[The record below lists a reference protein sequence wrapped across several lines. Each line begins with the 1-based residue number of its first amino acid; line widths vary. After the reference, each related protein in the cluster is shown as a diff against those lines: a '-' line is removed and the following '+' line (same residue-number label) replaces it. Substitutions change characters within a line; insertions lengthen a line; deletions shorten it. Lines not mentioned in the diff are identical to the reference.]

1 MLDVLLADDDAN
13 VVQAVSQALVEEGHR
28 VTEAGDGAAAAELLS
43 SRVFDLAICD
53 IQMPMLS
60 GLSLLRRIR
69 RETPGTAVVLMTAY
83 GKIPEVVESL
93 RDGAVDFVT
102 KPFDPQEFA
111 QRVVGPIAQRRA
123 LKRKFE
129 QAQTRPPSRSGGSMV
144 AVSPAMRRLVARI
157 GPLAAADSPVVV
169 TGDGGAGK
177 ELVARTIHGRSPR
190 RWGPVVRVDGAV
202 LNELVADKKA
212 DPWGGPGPC
221 DGWLGDALGGT
232 LVLDGIERAPLA
244 AQVHLARILG
254 AYRALARRGANG
266 QPIGVRLITLARTSL
281 AERRLAGSELGSS
294 PPDPPV
300 PSAMH
305 GILESLYYHLDG
317 AHIHV
322 PSLVERA
329 ADLPPLV
336 MQLLYDLGKPDAMLS
351 PDVWRAFSAYTFPSN
366 VRELRGI
373 LEHALSVSHGGP
385 IEVRHLPAEML
396 GSL

>member
-1 MLDVLLADDDAN
+1 MLDVLLADDDDN
-13 VVQAVSQALVEEGHR
+13 VVQAVSQALIDEGHR
-28 VTEAGDGAAAAELLS
+28 VTEAGDGAVAAELLS

-53 IQMPMLS
+53 IQMPRLS

-83 GKIPEVVESL
+83 GRIPDVVESL

-129 QAQTRPPSRSGGSMV
+129 QAQIRPPSRSASALV
-144 AVSPAMRRLVARI
+144 AVSHAMRKLVARVGAI
-157 GPLAAADSPVVV
+157 ASADTPVVI
-169 TGDGGAGK
+169 TGDRGTGK
-177 ELVARTIHGRSPR
+177 ELVARTIHARGSR
-190 RWGPVVRVDGAV
+190 RWGPLLRVDGAM
-202 LNELVADKKA
+202 LADLLASKRA

-254 AYRALARRGANG
+254 AYRAIARRGAGG
-266 QPIGVRLITLARTSL
+266 QPIGLRLITLARRGLSARPPAHAEILDSL
-281 AERRLAGSELGSS
+281 L
-294 PPDPPV
+294 
-300 PSAMH
+300 
-305 GILESLYYHLDG
+305 YHLDG
-317 AHIHV
+317 AYLHV
-322 PSLVERA
+322 PPLVERA
-329 ADLPPLV
+329 ADLQPLV
-336 MQLLYDLGKPDAMLS
+336 VQLLYDLATPDAMLS
-351 PDVWRAFSAYTFPSN
+351 PDVWRALSAYTFPGN

-373 LEHALSVSHGGP
+373 LEHALAMARGSP